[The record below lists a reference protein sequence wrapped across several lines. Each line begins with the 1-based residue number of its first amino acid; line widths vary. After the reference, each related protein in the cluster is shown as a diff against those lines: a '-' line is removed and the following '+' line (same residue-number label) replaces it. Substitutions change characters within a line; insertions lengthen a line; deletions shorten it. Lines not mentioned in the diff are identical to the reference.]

1 METDYLRFKR
11 NSNDFTTVKATLEGS
26 TLFFDPS
33 KLWVVSSTRGTWRI
47 DDIIR
52 IEHTR
57 YGGYMELLVK
67 DINWKAELVAVEY
80 SHKAGDPISLIT
92 LLDKLRK
99 FLSEAVLFDFRN
111 WEEYKQ
117 STYFDLDSKKRI
129 VEKYKQ

>member
-1 METDYLRFKR
+1 
-11 NSNDFTTVKATLEGS
+11 
-26 TLFFDPS
+26 
-33 KLWVVSSTRGTWRI
+33 
-47 DDIIR
+47 
-52 IEHTR
+52 
-57 YGGYMELLVK
+57 MELLVK